1 MAINIDQVDVE
12 TRGDAASLEATPG
25 ESAKPDPR
33 EVERALT
40 AHREREARVRA
51 H

>member
-1 MAINIDQVDVE
+1 MAISIDQVDVE
-12 TRGDAASLEATPG
+12 TRGDSASSEAPPG
-25 ESAKPDPR
+25 EPAKPNPR